1 MTMLWWML
9 LAQSAVGTGY
19 DQVRAL
25 AHSDEGSL
33 EPVAYAAMI
42 DGMSRVGGD
51 GFARCLPTP
60 APETLAAFTVVLQL
74 DAQGRVVRTWREGDG
89 AVARCIEAG
98 FAGTTVFVPPKA
110 PFHAA
115 FEFQGQP

>member
-1 MTMLWWML
+1 MLWWML

-33 EPVAYAAMI
+33 EPV
-42 DGMSRVGGD
+42 
-51 GFARCLPTP
+51 
-60 APETLAAFTVVLQL
+60 